1 MFDLPSSIPSGL
13 THFQTAEKAKSHAW
27 RHDHKKALAL
37 YREAMHQAQRDNAD
51 PIFLRHYT
59 ECVLESLEAM
69 GQYQDV
75 LSYCEEALSHYDAAP
90 PETHLARCDVAA
102 IHERRGINAAKAGDV
117 DLAKISCQKACELA
131 KVLGQQLPVAEKLL
145 RWLQSG
151 LHISAERIS
160 SEQERA
166 GYFSVRSQQESMK
179 LNA

>member
-1 MFDLPSSIPSGL
+1 MFELPSSIPSGL

-27 RHDHKKALAL
+27 QHDHKKALAL

-75 LSYCEEALSHYDAAP
+75 LSYCEEALSHYEVSP
-90 PETHLARCDVAA
+90 PETQLARFDVAA
-102 IHERRGINAAKAGDV
+102 IHERRGINAAKSGNS
-117 DLAKISCQKACELA
+117 DLAKESCEKACKLARELD
-131 KVLGQQLPVAEKLL
+131 QQLPVAKTLL
-145 RWLQSG
+145 QWLQRG
-151 LHISAERIS
+151 LHISPERIS
-160 SEQERA
+160 TEQQRA
-166 GYFSVRSQQESMK
+166 GYFAVRSQQQSMT